1 MEFSKKNV
9 EKWEGREKKM
19 TEKEKRGKNKT
30 GNAEGKRKKASFKNV
45 PLHRKKP
52 LP

>member
-30 GNAEGKRKKASFKNV
+30 GNAEGKRKKASFKGYHPEAV
-45 PLHRKKP
+45 SQGL
-52 LP
+52 